1 MTNQNQTTYSAAN
14 IVNYYEQLQ
23 LLQPAEKIILE
34 RLRPQLSTM
43 DMLDIG
49 VGGGRTTQHFAPLV
63 KSYVGIDYSAAMI
76 EACKRRFEQSQT
88 RFNFSVGDARNMAE
102 FADNSFDFILFSFNG
117 IDYVDHGD
125 RLKIFQEIKR
135 IGRPNCYVLF
145 SSHNLQV
152 MEKGFQWRTKISF
165 NPLNTYTN
173 LVMLALLKLCNL
185 SITQKKLASSKY
197 LIIRDESHN
206 FRLKTY
212 YIRVQDQVLQL
223 EKSFNNVEVYSWQS
237 GLEIKDNHDRALTA
251 DEWLY
256 YFCEIR

>member
-1 MTNQNQTTYSAAN
+1 MTNQNQDTYSTAN

-23 LLQPAEKIILE
+23 LLQPAEKTILE

-63 KSYVGIDYSAAMI
+63 KSYVGIDYSVAMI
-76 EACKRRFEQSQT
+76 EACKRRFDQSPNSL
-88 RFNFSVGDARNMAE
+88 NFSVGDARNMAE

-135 IGRPNCYVLF
+135 IGRPNCYVFF
-145 SSHNLQV
+145 SSHNLQA
-152 MEKGFQWRTKISF
+152 METEFQWQTKISF
-165 NPLNTYTN
+165 NPLSTYIN
-173 LVMLALLKLCNL
+173 LVMLALLRLFNW
-185 SITQKKLASSKY
+185 SITPQKIALSNH

-206 FRLKTY
+206 FRLETY
-212 YIRVQDQVLQL
+212 YIRNKEQVIQL
-223 EKSFNNVEVYSWQS
+223 AEYFNNIEVYSWQS
-237 GLEIKDNHDRALTA
+237 GLVITEIHDSSLMSDA
-251 DEWLY
+251 WLY
-256 YFCEIR
+256 YLCEI